1 MTTSQSVTVVTVLI
15 SLYDRVE
22 KVERH
27 SEQVGVVYDK
37 VVERII
43 TIPNTVQ
50 YGFHIPWSSQQ
61 VRMAVME
68 STALLLDRL
77 TNTVRHGDTYHAC
90 SRYRPVI
97 GAWSGRNVKLETV
110 ITDINH
116 YPSLE
121 KALQHCKR
129 LVSGNSV
136 QLYIDGNFDKP
147 FTPEIR
153 TT

>member
-1 MTTSQSVTVVTVLI
+1 MAVTTSQSVTVVTALI

-27 SEQVGVVYDK
+27 SEQMGIVYDK

-43 TIPNTVQ
+43 TIPNTFQ
-50 YGFHIPWSSQQ
+50 YGLHIPWSSQQ

-68 STALLLDRL
+68 STALLLNRL
-77 TNTVRHGDTYHAC
+77 TNTVRNGDTYHAC
-90 SRYRPVI
+90 SKYRPII
-97 GAWSGRNVKLETV
+97 GAWSGRNVELETV
-110 ITDINH
+110 ITDIDH

-129 LVSGNSV
+129 LDTGNKV
-136 QLYIDGNFDKP
+136 RLFLDGNFDKP
-147 FTPEIR
+147 FTPQ
-153 TT
+153 